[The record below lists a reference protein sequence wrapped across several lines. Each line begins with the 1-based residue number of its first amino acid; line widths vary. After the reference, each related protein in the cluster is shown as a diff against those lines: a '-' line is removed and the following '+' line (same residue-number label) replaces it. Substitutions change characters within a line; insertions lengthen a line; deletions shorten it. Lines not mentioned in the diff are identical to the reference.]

1 MASTIGVIE
10 ITAAANLRASVT
22 FRYFEAYMLLMLL
35 YWVIILVL
43 ERAEALL
50 ERKFSAGYV
59 R

>member
-1 MASTIGVIE
+1 M
-10 ITAAANLRASVT
+10 T